1 MQVVEVALFMELP
14 KELVALVEVEMV
26 EIIMTTQL
34 LEALIQAEAAEVL
47 AVTLLVMV
55 QQVVQELLY
64 FVTQTLEQLLSAQA

>member
-64 FVTQTLEQLLSAQA
+64 FVTQTLEQLISAQA

>member
-34 LEALIQAEAAEVL
+34 LETLIQAEAAEVL